1 MTISGNTGIS
11 APFSS
16 VKPTIFHAISMSL
29 VMCGF
34 INVMIAMNK
43 LLKKSRK
50 KQADVQMTLFEQCI
64 VGNSLFFSSCSFI

>member
-11 APFSS
+11 APLSS
-16 VKPTIFHAISMSL
+16 AIFHAISMSL
-29 VMCGF
+29 VVFGF

-64 VGNSLFFSSCSFI
+64 VANSLFFSSCSFI